1 MLQVGF
7 AEDVE
12 IILERLP
19 EKRQSMMFSA
29 AMPSWIRSLIKKYLN
44 DPLTIDMVICL
55 VGDSDQKME
64 LQRIL
69 SWLILMVE
77 LQSSEMLKEENA
89 LFSLRKNGMLIAFH
103 MAWQEPLN
111 VKLYG
116 DISQSQQRERTLAGF
131 RDGHFNIPVAPVVLA
146 FPMSILLVKTTL
158 VINYELP
165 NNTETFVH
173 RTGRTGRAGKK
184 GSAILIYSRDQSR
197 ALPSIAVVRGRSMFE
212 GIGGRSD
219 SSFGSCSDGGYG
231 CTSGRPGNRYSSGGS
246 DRSSQS
252 SGRNSFGGGFG
263 SNDGKR
269 S

>member
-29 AMPSWIRSLIKKYLN
+29 AMPSWIRSLIKKL
-44 DPLTIDMVICL
+44 
-55 VGDSDQKME
+55 E
-64 LQRIL
+64 IL
-69 SWLILMVE
+69 IRRWNYN
-77 LQSSEMLKEENA
+77 EMLKEENA

-197 ALPSIAVVRGRSMFE
+197 AVKIIERELPSIAVVRGRSMFE

>member
-44 DPLTIDMVICL
+44 DPLTIDM

-131 RDGHFNIPVAPVVLA
+131 RDGHFNIPVAPV
-146 FPMSILLVKTTL
+146 